1 MGPGPFERSRVEP
14 QSRQIPTSSRGGRI
28 NQQIRFIE
36 APDGVRIAYAV
47 AGHGPPLVKAA
58 HWLSHLEYEWRS
70 PLWRPWLQG
79 MANRWTLVRYDER
92 GCGLSDRE
100 DEGFSF
106 DDWVRDLE
114 AVVDA
119 CGLERFALVGMSQ
132 GGPIAIAYAHK
143 HPERVSHLALYG
155 TYLRGR
161 PNWFTSPDAEKE
173 SETLIRLIELGWGRA
188 GSPYAEVFASL
199 FLSEPDSEQRRQFI
213 ELQRLSASPATA
225 AAIVRGFDGI
235 DVTEMARALS
245 VQTLVLHARDDARVP
260 FEEGRRAASVIP
272 GARLV
277 ALDGA
282 SHILQPDEPALD
294 QFLHAM
300 SEFLTGP
307 AEFAGRPPDRIASL
321 TPRERE
327 VLELIAHGFD
337 NPLIAK
343 RLFLSP
349 PTVRNHITRIFA
361 KLGVRTRAE
370 TIVRARRAGFGQSA
384 GLSNREAGP

>member
-1 MGPGPFERSRVEP
+1 LHD
-14 QSRQIPTSSRGGRI
+14 GGII
-28 NQQIRFIE
+28 NQQIRFTE

-58 HWLSHLEYEWRS
+58 HWLSHLEFEWRS
-70 PLWRPWLQG
+70 PLWCSWLQS
-79 MANRWTLVRYDER
+79 MASRWTLIRYDER
-92 GCGLSDRE
+92 GCGLSDRQT
-100 DEGFSF
+100 EGFCF

-114 AVVDA
+114 TVVDA

-132 GGPIAIAYAHK
+132 GGPIAIAYANK
-143 HPERVSHLALYG
+143 YPERVSHLVLYG

-161 PNWFTSPDAEKE
+161 PKWFGSAEPAKE

-199 FLSEPDSEQRRQFI
+199 FLRQPDPEQRRQFT

-225 AAIVRGFDGI
+225 AAIVRGFDAI
-235 DVTEMARALS
+235 DVTDLARALT
-245 VQTLVLHARDDARVP
+245 VPTLVLHARDDARVP

-277 ALDGA
+277 GLDGA
-282 SHILQPDEPALD
+282 SHILQPGEPALD
-294 QFLHAM
+294 QFLEAV
-300 SEFLTGP
+300 SEFLAVP
-307 AEFAGRPPDRIASL
+307 AEPVGRSPDGITAL
-321 TPRERE
+321 TRRERE
-327 VLELIAHGFD
+327 VLELIARGYD
-337 NPLIAK
+337 NSVIAE

-361 KLGVRTRAE
+361 KLRVRNRAE
-370 TIVRARRAGFGQSA
+370 SIVRARRAGFGHGSGSA
-384 GLSNREAGP
+384 YREPGP